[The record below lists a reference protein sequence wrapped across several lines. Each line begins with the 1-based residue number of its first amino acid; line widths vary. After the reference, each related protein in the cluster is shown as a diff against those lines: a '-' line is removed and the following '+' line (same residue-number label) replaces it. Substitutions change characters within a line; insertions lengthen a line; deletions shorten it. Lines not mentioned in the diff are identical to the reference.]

1 MILLTFIR
9 SGLFFRRKPVFVKE
23 RLRPGSEECP
33 NFIESEPVPSKRGRF
48 FLIFMSL
55 ILLGV
60 LSGFR
65 FTEDALAQA
74 PAPDADAPKLLFN
87 DGEIGAFQQTADKV
101 NKEGW
106 RKTGK
111 GHYFSIL
118 KISCYLILFWL
129 WLATTTWVNNDA
141 ERLGDDER
149 VRWNVY
155 VVAVFAGSFF
165 PIFLI
170 PTFWI
175 GYPCILVAYFLP
187 LFQYIAHR
195 NADKLAADK
204 VMTREHIWY
213 VLCRLSGKKVKA
225 KKAAY
230 ETGSPI
236 QVSSGG
242 KEIDKETLNGR
253 TILARNMP
261 GFNSFR
267 EILYYSL
274 RRNATAVG
282 VEFTPDQVKYQFEI
296 DGIWH
301 PIEGIFKHP
310 LTMEEANNLSIA
322 AKTLMGLNVN
332 DRRSRQAGLF
342 HIEYDKKKKADA
354 DFVSQ
359 GSKAGELFIIRFI
372 QKKIAFST
380 LDELGMPFNR
390 VEKFRSWINSE
401 QGLIVF
407 SAQTG
412 QGLKTLTHVALS
424 TADRFTRDFV
434 TVEDINNPYQIIEN
448 VSLNTYDSKQG
459 QKPNDILPDVFFKEP
474 KTLLIRD
481 LINTETLTLCCEE
494 VKNSRVVITTFRG
507 KDSAETLMRI
517 LSTGVDPKLLAETLL
532 VVVTQKLV
540 RRLCP
545 SCREEIPAN
554 PQLIKRFG
562 IKEGSVSKIFRKRV
576 YPTPQPGE
584 KNTYKPCADCNELG
598 YNGRIGIYDFLE
610 INDAIRQIITSPKP
624 TIEAIRKAATDSGQH
639 GFLVDGGPLVA
650 DGSTSFEELSRI
662 LK

>member
-1 MILLTFIR
+1 MTFLFFIR
-9 SGLFFRRKPVFVKE
+9 NLLSIRRTPVVARERISVSGRSPDRSVEDLSCPKSRRFP
-23 RLRPGSEECP
+23 
-33 NFIESEPVPSKRGRF
+33 
-48 FLIFMSL
+48 LIFLSL
-55 ILLGV
+55 ILLGF
-60 LSGFR
+60 LSAFC
-65 FTEDALAQA
+65 FTDQAKAQNA
-74 PAPDADAPKLLFN
+74 PTSDAPKLLFKQEQI
-87 DGEIGAFQQTADKV
+87 DKFKEEATKV
-101 NKEGW
+101 NTDGW

-118 KISCYLILFWL
+118 KVSCYLLLFWL
-129 WLATTTWVNNDA
+129 WLATTTWINNDA
-141 ERLGDDER
+141 ERLGDEDR
-149 VRWNVY
+149 LRWNVY
-155 VVAVFAGSFF
+155 VVSIFAGSFF
-165 PIFLI
+165 PLFMI
-170 PTFWI
+170 PLFWI
-175 GYPCILVAYFLP
+175 GFPCVLLAFFFP

-195 NADKLAADK
+195 NYGKLASEK

-225 KKAAY
+225 KKATY
-230 ETGSPI
+230 ELGSPI
-236 QVSSGG
+236 QLLSGG
-242 KEIDKETLNGR
+242 KEVDKETKNGR

-274 RRNATAVG
+274 KRNATAVG

-301 PIEGIFKHP
+301 PIEGIFKRP
-310 LTMEEANNLSIA
+310 LTLEEANDLCAA
-322 AKTLMGLNVN
+322 AKTLMGLNVK
-332 DRRSRQAGLF
+332 DRRSRQTGLF

-359 GSKAGELFIIRFI
+359 GSKVGELFIIRFL
-372 QKKIAFST
+372 QKKIPFSL
-380 LDELGMPFNR
+380 LDELGMPFPR
-390 VEKFRSWINSE
+390 VEKFQSWINSE
-401 QGLIVF
+401 KGLIVF

-424 TADRFTRDFV
+424 TSDRFTRDFV
-434 TVEDINNPYQIIEN
+434 TVEDLQNPYQIIEN

-474 KTLLIRD
+474 KTVLVRD

-494 VKNSRVVITTFRG
+494 VKNNRVIITTFRG

-517 LSTGVDPKLLAETLL
+517 LSTGVDPKLIAETLL
-532 VVVTQKLV
+532 VIVTQKLV

-545 SCREEIPAN
+545 TCREEIPAN
-554 PQLIKRFG
+554 PALIKRFS
-562 IKEGSVSKIFRKRV
+562 IKEGSISKIFRKRV
-576 YPTPQPGE
+576 YPAPQPGE
-584 KNTYKPCADCNELG
+584 KNTYKPCMDCNELG

-610 INDAIRQIITSPKP
+610 MNDAIRQVITSEKP
-624 TIEAIRKAATDSGQH
+624 TIDAIRKAATDSGQH

-650 DGSTSFEELSRI
+650 DGTTSFEELSRI